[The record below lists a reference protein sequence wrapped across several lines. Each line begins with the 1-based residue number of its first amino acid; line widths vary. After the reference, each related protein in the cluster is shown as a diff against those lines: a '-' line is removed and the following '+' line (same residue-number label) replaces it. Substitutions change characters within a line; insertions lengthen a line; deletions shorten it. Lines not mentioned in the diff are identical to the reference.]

1 VRTEPRRECAAFKE
15 VALCDSAQ
23 GTAGLPASIGEAFR
37 GGFELQFAHF
47 PRESSNANRRGPL
60 PGCQALATKCRLLLR
75 RLINRQEAL
84 FRNVHRIDQRASTRP
99 PEGPALGNEQPAT
112 ACARAGCW
120 SSAGSVGGASGP
132 LREVRLCGLACRGR
146 RGQCRSQAATR
157 VPKRYARRE
166 TLRADVA
173 RCSTL
178 VYLRR
183 SCDRALARQCDE
195 YSHSDPK
202 PAAGNRASALSGGER
217 GDLVGATE
225 RGRIPGSS
233 RRPGM
238 SVTRHSFCC
247 RPTFHSIGQLAERR
261 GSVALRF
268 GNPHEQWV
276 GLPIQA
282 CPKGRTRLRSTNG
295 SDQRQRSGR
304 SDDERSMRRQST
316 ASTARSRRHW
326 DHRFHMRSA
335 SR

>member
-1 VRTEPRRECAAFKE
+1 VDDE
-15 VALCDSAQ
+15 
-23 GTAGLPASIGEAFR
+23 ASVD
-37 GGFELQFAHF
+37 LK
-47 PRESSNANRRGPL
+47 P
-60 PGCQALATKCRLLLR
+60 
-75 RLINRQEAL
+75 
-84 FRNVHRIDQRASTRP
+84 P
-99 PEGPALGNEQPAT
+99 PESQSDTHVGRL
-112 ACARAGCW
+112 
-120 SSAGSVGGASGP
+120 SAP
-132 LREVRLCGLACRGR
+132 
-146 RGQCRSQAATR
+146 T
-157 VPKRYARRE
+157 
-166 TLRADVA
+166 VA

-295 SDQRQRSGR
+295 SVAGAVTMSEACDAKAGVDGSISPALGPSVSYAVSIAMTERSSSRVVDRHGLDLTLPARSGHYGEAVG
-304 SDDERSMRRQST
+304 SGQGSGVDAM
-316 ASTARSRRHW
+316 ARTRIR
-326 DHRFHMRSA
+326 
-335 SR
+335 